1 MPITVS
7 CECGRS
13 LKARDEYAG
22 TRAECPTCGRTVQI
36 PEAKTKAEPA
46 PASVEEE
53 STSTK
58 PASSSEIPMEITDFF
73 DPPAPSA
80 TPPQEPR
87 PPVVLRMMEALL
99 DPRSIHWML
108 MFGGGLAVL
117 GLIIW
122 LVSLGLFENTI
133 VVAVGLG
140 IGSLVLLA
148 GGWWV
153 TLKTKYRTA
162 GQALTFLGCVVAPLN
177 LWFYHAQDLVTL
189 EGHLWIGGV
198 VCCLLYAA
206 TVRVLRDPLFMY
218 AVEGGITLTVLLLL
232 ADLGKV
238 GEAPYMSLFFMAMGL
253 ISIHCERAFP
263 PIEGPFTRQKFGLPL
278 FWSGHVQIAVGL
290 LILLGS
296 QTFGWLAVDLLGSS
310 WPGNLLTQSPLLAGA
325 IWLAGTYAYL
335 YSDIVVRRHGLYTC
349 LAGFCLVLAE
359 VTLLFGFDLEVEGLI
374 AVLALTALGANLLQ
388 NFTMQGDERYQR
400 AIPPL
405 ALILSALPVLLGLV
419 VHMRATSRI
428 AEALDISYNTTAW
441 FVVAMIVVTA
451 SNRASAWLCRHRTP
465 KVSAVYFFFSAAGGI
480 VGAAGLLRVVGLTA
494 WDQQAPILMLI
505 PIAYLIGSRAWRGHS
520 PERPLHW
527 VAQTSTAVIL
537 VHVLLATL
545 RDFTG
550 LVPIEMDRTNLLLG
564 LVFTEAAVF
573 YSMAALF
580 RKRSSNAFLAAAAAC
595 GAAWQFLGY
604 WGVDST
610 YYTILY
616 AVLGLVMLFVARSL
630 GLEQVQVYDSDG
642 EPGLATRGRGL
653 SPYQSGNG
661 ILLVAFLAAF
671 FRGLARLAES
681 VSGELQWDQLTALV
695 ITTVASVI
703 AIWTVLPGM
712 WRRVYTT
719 SSISLAALI
728 LLTLNVLIDL
738 NGWQKLEIF
747 CVIVGLGLLVAT
759 HIAHFRED
767 ESKSDEMVGFGLFLG
782 SVMASAPLWIAVLY
796 HRYVQGDSP
805 TFDDFALLA
814 ITVLMVVT
822 GVGWKVKATTL
833 FGGGFLTTYLIMLII
848 SIAYHPQVAVGVYLA
863 VGGVL
868 IFGSGIVLSIYR
880 EKLLELPERFA
891 NREGVFRVIN
901 WR

>member
-1 MPITVS
+1 VN
-7 CECGRS
+7 
-13 LKARDEYAG
+13 
-22 TRAECPTCGRTVQI
+22 I
-36 PEAKTKAEPA
+36 PDAEPA
-46 PASVEEE
+46 PTPVEKESAVPEE
-53 STSTK
+53 
-58 PASSSEIPMEITDFF
+58 AAEIEFPMEITDFF
-73 DPPAPSA
+73 DPPALSKA
-80 TPPQEPR
+80 PPPEPKQ
-87 PPVVLRMMEALL
+87 PVMLRMMEALL

-122 LVSLGLFENTI
+122 LVSLGLFDNKI
-133 VVAVGLG
+133 VVAMGLG
-140 IGSLVLLA
+140 VGSLALLA
-148 GGWWV
+148 GGWWM

-177 LWFYHAQDLVTL
+177 LWFYHAQDLITL

-198 VCCLLYAA
+198 ICCLLYAA

-238 GEAPYMSLFFMAMGL
+238 GEAPYMSFFFMAMGL
-253 ISIHCERAFP
+253 MSIFSERAFSSDD
-263 PIEGPFTRQKFGLPL
+263 GPFTRQRFGLPL
-278 FWSGHVQIAVGL
+278 FWSGHVQVAVAL
-290 LILLGS
+290 FILLGS
-296 QTFGWLAVDLLGSS
+296 QSFGWVTVDLLGSNWS
-310 WPGNLLTQSPLLAGA
+310 GNLLTQRPQLAGL
-325 IWLAGTYAYL
+325 IWLAGTAAYL
-335 YSDIVVRRHGLYTC
+335 YSDIVVRRHGLYTY

-359 VTLLFGFDLEVEGLI
+359 ITLLFGFKLEIEGLI
-374 AVLALTALGANLLQ
+374 AVLALTALAANLLQ
-388 NFTMQGDERYQR
+388 HFTLQGDERYQR

-405 ALILSALPVLLGLV
+405 ALILSALPVLLGLA

-428 AEALDISYNTTAW
+428 AEALNITYDTTVW
-441 FVVAMIVVTA
+441 FVIAMVVVTA
-451 SNRASAWLCRHRTP
+451 SNRVSAWLCRHRTP
-465 KVSAVYFFFSAAGGI
+465 KASAVYFFFSAAGGI
-480 VGAAGLLRVVGLTA
+480 VGAAGLCRVAGLTA

-505 PIAYLIGSRAWRGHS
+505 PIAYLVGSRAWRGHS

-527 VAQTSTAVIL
+527 VAQTSTVVIL

-545 RDFTG
+545 QDFTG
-550 LVPIEMDRTNLLLG
+550 LVPIKEDLTNLLLG

-604 WGVDST
+604 YGVDPT

-630 GLEQVQVYDSDG
+630 GLEQVQVYNSDG

-653 SPYQSGNG
+653 SPYHSGNG
-661 ILLVAFLAAF
+661 VLLVAFLAAL
-671 FRGLARLAES
+671 FRGLAKLAES
-681 VSGELQWDQLTALV
+681 VSGELQWDQLTALI
-695 ITTVASVI
+695 ITTAASVV
-703 AIWTVLPGM
+703 AIWTVLPGL

-719 SSISLAALI
+719 SSISLGALI
-728 LLTLNVLIDL
+728 LLTLNVLINL

-747 CVIVGLGLLVAT
+747 CVIVGLGMLIAT
-759 HIAHFRED
+759 HIAHFREED
-767 ESKSDEMVGFGLFLG
+767 AKRDEMVGFGLFLG
-782 SVMASAPLWIAVLY
+782 SLLASAPLWIAVLY

-833 FGGGFLTTYLIMLII
+833 FGGGFLTTYLMMII
-848 SIAYHPQVAVGVYLA
+848 VSIAYRPQVAVGVYLA

-868 IFGSGIVLSIYR
+868 IFGAGILLSMYR
-880 EKLLELPERFA
+880 EKLLALPDRFA
-891 NREGVFRVIN
+891 NREGVFRIIN